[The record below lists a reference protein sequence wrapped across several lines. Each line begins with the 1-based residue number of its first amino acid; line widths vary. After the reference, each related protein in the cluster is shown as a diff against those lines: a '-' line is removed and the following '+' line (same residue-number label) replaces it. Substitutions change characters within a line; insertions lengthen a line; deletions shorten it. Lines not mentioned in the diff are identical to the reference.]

1 MTIRKNKKRIDP
13 RYFLNETTNR
23 DLTESEQGPLLG
35 ARVVGPSGLDAAR
48 GGQLA
53 KPGQSIVIT
62 KGWGGTPEGLL
73 QVHVLP
79 KGAGFYED
87 LKQAIASGFTG
98 EAYYARAEDI
108 ASQTKDDN
116 ATLGSRTGPSAG
128 GFSYSAE

>member
-1 MTIRKNKKRIDP
+1 MPIRKNKKRIDP
-13 RYFLNETTNR
+13 RYFLNETTHRN
-23 DLTESEQGPLLG
+23 LAESEQEQLMG
-35 ARVVGPSGLDAAR
+35 ARVVGPGGLDAHR

-87 LKQAIASGFTG
+87 LQQAVASGFTG

-116 ATLGSRTGPSAG
+116 ATLGSRTGTSAG